1 MKGKKHPITRRFF
14 RATGE
19 MPVDTQLQPDG
30 KWLASVSYWCYR
42 HVRIK
47 SVNAAADTELGAVR
61 GALKLAGLT
70 LQ

>member
-1 MKGKKHPITRRFF
+1 MKAKKHPVTRRFF
-14 RATGE
+14 QAAGE

-30 KWLASVSYWCYR
+30 KWLASVSYWCYH

-47 SVNAAADTELGAVR
+47 SVNASATTELKAVKD
-61 GALKLAGLT
+61 ALKLAGLA